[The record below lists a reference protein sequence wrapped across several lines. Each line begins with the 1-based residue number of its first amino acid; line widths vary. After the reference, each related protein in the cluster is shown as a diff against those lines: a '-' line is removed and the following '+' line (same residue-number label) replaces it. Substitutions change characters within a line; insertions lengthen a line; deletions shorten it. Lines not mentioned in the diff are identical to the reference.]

1 MIKLSKGETMD
12 KLRHLTKLQFDV
24 TQNKATEPPF
34 DNEYNANF
42 KPGIY
47 VDIITKK
54 PLFISSDKFES
65 GCGWP
70 SFSKPIDDSV
80 VTYKDDYSFGMT
92 RTEVI
97 AKNSNSHLG
106 HVFPD
111 APAHLGGIRYCINS
125 AALEFIPLEEMEAR
139 GYGQFINLIDKK

>member
-1 MIKLSKGETMD
+1 MD

-54 PLFISSDKFES
+54 PLFVSTITLLLLLAFLLCFSSKYYIYHPQ
-65 GCGWP
+65 G
-70 SFSKPIDDSV
+70 
-80 VTYKDDYSFGMT
+80 
-92 RTEVI
+92 
-97 AKNSNSHLG
+97 
-106 HVFPD
+106 
-111 APAHLGGIRYCINS
+111 
-125 AALEFIPLEEMEAR
+125 
-139 GYGQFINLIDKK
+139 